1 MIKKQRKKFTTTY
14 LFRVA
19 AFIISGIILFTACDD
34 SQEVPPIIV
43 TEVFTIAGEELVVT
57 RILEPTPTPT
67 AVPSPAPEDN
77 SPVILDISFVRESVP
92 NIDPQTTNDD
102 DGIDLI
108 ENMFVGLTRYN
119 HKTNQIDPA
128 LAQSWEVSE
137 NGRVWTFAL
146 RDDIFWVQ
154 PSDQTIDGYVIAEP
168 VRPVVASDVVF
179 AIQRTCSR
187 ETDAPNAFILFL
199 IEGCEQVHQ
208 LTSATPADLENVGV
222 QALNDTTLQIR
233 LNRPAAHFLTITS
246 LWFMR
251 PLPRELFAESFVEEY
266 GDDWQT
272 AVQDDAL
279 LLTSGPFMP
288 LTSNFSTL
296 QRNTLWPIP
305 FQGNTEIV
313 RINYVETDDIA
324 LLLWEA
330 KSLDLIDATNVD
342 LTAVANATL
351 QHLQS
356 VSEQTLFYLNFNFQ
370 SGVFRE
376 PTIRRA
382 FSAAIDREALI
393 EEVFGEQA
401 TPMRHLIPPGM
412 IGGLAADQVGVGYSP
427 DYARIQMSESGFRTC
442 RLMPEMRFMVSSS
455 DLSLL
460 QAELII
466 QMWVDEL
473 GCEESQFV
481 IEQVPFG
488 TLLANTRPDAGAARP
503 DIWELAWASYYPDAQ
518 NWMGDLIHCEESENR
533 EIRPCGE
540 VDNLIREAATT
551 INIGRRL
558 ELYRQIENI
567 LFGDEGITP
576 LAPLYL
582 RNNLVLVQDWL
593 SYPPALFGG
602 EQYDSYEIEV
612 DRKELERSRSG

>member
-1 MIKKQRKKFTTTY
+1 M
-14 LFRVA
+14 
-19 AFIISGIILFTACDD
+19 
-34 SQEVPPIIV
+34 
-43 TEVFTIAGEELVVT
+43 TEVFNVAGEELVVT

-67 AVPSPAPEDN
+67 AVPTPSPDDN
-77 SPVILDISFVRESVP
+77 TPVVLDISFVRESVP
-92 NIDPQTTNDD
+92 DIDPQTTNDA

-119 HKTNQIDPA
+119 HETNQVDPA

-137 NGRVWTFAL
+137 NGRVWTFSL
-146 RDDIFWVQ
+146 RDDIFWVR
-154 PSDQTIDGYVIAEP
+154 PSQQTIDGYVISEA
-168 VRPVVASDVVF
+168 VRPVVASDMVF
-179 AIQRTCSR
+179 AIQRICSR
-187 ETDAPNAFILFL
+187 ETDAPDAFILFL

-208 LTSATPADLENVGV
+208 LASATPADLENVGA

-233 LNRPAAHFLTITS
+233 LNRSAAHFLTITS

-251 PLPRELFAESFVEEY
+251 PLPRELFEESFVEEY
-266 GDDWQT
+266 GDDWQA
-272 AVQDDAL
+272 AVQNDVP

-288 LTSNFSTL
+288 LTTNFSTL

-313 RINYVETDDIA
+313 KINYVETDEIA

-330 KSLDLIDATNVD
+330 KSLDLIDATNVN
-342 LTAVANATL
+342 LTAVSNATL

-356 VSEQTLFYLNFNFQ
+356 ISEQTLFYLNFNFQ

-376 PTIRRA
+376 PTVRRA
-382 FSAAIDREALI
+382 FNAAIDREALI

-401 TPMRHLIPPGM
+401 TPMRHLMPPGVV
-412 IGGLAADQVGVGYSP
+412 GALPTDQVGVGYSP
-427 DYARIQMSESGFRTC
+427 DYARIKMSESGFNSC
-442 RLMPEMRFMVSSS
+442 RLMPEIRFMVSSS

-466 QMWVDEL
+466 QMWVQEL
-473 GCEESQFV
+473 GCEESQFI

-503 DIWELAWASYYPDAQ
+503 DIWELAWATYYPDAQ
-518 NWMGDLIHCEESENR
+518 NWMGDLIHCDESENR

-540 VDNLIREAATT
+540 VDSLIREAATT
-551 INIGRRL
+551 TDMSRRL

-567 LFGDEGITP
+567 LFGDEGIVP
-576 LAPLYL
+576 LVPLYL
-582 RNNLVLVQDWL
+582 RSNLVLEQDWL

-612 DRKELERSRSG
+612 ARKELERSRSG